1 MHEMEVTAAPH
12 QMTSFPCLA
21 SPAPQPSALSWST
34 PFRSATELTQSLAR
48 LGKDFNALQLSQ
60 GHLQG
65 RISVVHLLGIS
76 LLKIKTNQLLLLNGE
91 RGDDCTAFALESSN
105 TIDDHMVHCEPISPN
120 SLHGFKSGLN
130 ESFFSLTAG
139 STSYMVVTST
149 KRFNR
154 YLMHCSQN
162 QLLERMERCNGVTL
176 KQQHHRALCQIIATL
191 FNAPPTRATDRQS
204 SSSLLQTCLLHC
216 LVGSQ
221 ADTYI
226 PHQPTA
232 RQDLIRE
239 LVQWGFQNGHQPL
252 NLDDVSRA
260 LYTSRRTLI
269 LGSKQSTGM
278 GPMELLRSI
287 RLEQV
292 NWMLRSPAT
301 RVAANLH
308 SVSEVA
314 QHFGFR
320 SRGNFAAIYRQH
332 FEESPRDTLLA
343 AA

>member
-1 MHEMEVTAAPH
+1 MQTS
-12 QMTSFPCLA
+12 SFPCLA
-21 SPAPQPSALSWST
+21 SPGPKASALSWST

-60 GHLQG
+60 GQLQG

-76 LLKIKTNQLLLLNGE
+76 LLEIQTNQLLLLNGE

-105 TIDDHMVHCEPISPN
+105 TIDDHKVHGKPINPN

-149 KRFNR
+149 TRFHR
-154 YLMHCSQN
+154 YLMHCGQEHLVE
-162 QLLERMERCNGVTL
+162 LLGRCNGVTL
-176 KQQHHRALCQIIATL
+176 NQDHHRALCRIIATL
-191 FNAPPTRATDRQS
+191 FNAPTTRAADRQLN
-204 SSSLLQTCLLHC
+204 SSLLQTCLLNG
-216 LVGSQ
+216 LVESQ
-221 ADTYI
+221 ADEYVT
-226 PHQPTA
+226 HQPKA
-232 RQDLIRE
+232 RHDLIRE
-239 LVQWGFQNGHQPL
+239 LVHWGFQNGHQPL

-269 LGSKQSTGM
+269 LGSKESTGM

-301 RVAANLH
+301 RAASKLH
-308 SVSEVA
+308 SISEVA